1 MKCKIVPKRS
11 LAPNRQGLLHLPGL
25 RGSLLQGQPTQ
36 IGQDLQTQ
44 AVLPM
49 VGAETT
55 TQSPCYWG
63 GSRTPSSP
71 NPFTD
76 LGSGSSR
83 PSDEL
88 LSHFWPKE
96 CPKLNSAQLQTCC
109 SLLPAERACPL
120 LAQPSTA
127 VFGLNYFFEPWS
139 HYFWTIIWSGTFS
152 CHGFLLFSLLF
163 TLLDVLPKASFHSSF
178 GVVFITFM
186 HLNLSRKHCHPP
198 A

>member
-1 MKCKIVPKRS
+1 MGSQRPEKDSPGCGFSGPGDWVL
-11 LAPNRQGLLHLPGL
+11 LASPQAGRENSPLTGGQVLTQPRGCWRQVGRVDALPP
-25 RGSLLQGQPTQ
+25 SFCPFSQP
-36 IGQDLQTQ
+36 
-44 AVLPM
+44 
-49 VGAETT
+49 
-55 TQSPCYWG
+55 G
-63 GSRTPSSP
+63 G
-71 NPFTD
+71 
-76 LGSGSSR
+76 
-83 PSDEL
+83 
-88 LSHFWPKE
+88 WA
-96 CPKLNSAQLQTCC
+96 CTCC

>member
-1 MKCKIVPKRS
+1 MKCKIVPRRS
-11 LAPNRQGLLHLPGL
+11 LAPNRQGLLHLPGF

-36 IGQDLQTQ
+36 MGQALQTQ
-44 AVLPM
+44 AVLPV
-49 VGAETT
+49 VGAETM
-55 TQSPCYWG
+55 TQSSCYWG
-63 GSRTPSSP
+63 GPRTPFSP
-71 NPFTD
+71 TPFTA
-76 LGSGSSR
+76 LGSVSSR

-96 CPKLNSAQLQTCC
+96 CPKLNSAQLS

-120 LAQPSTA
+120 LAQPSPA

-186 HLNLSRKHCHPP
+186 HLNLSREHCHPP